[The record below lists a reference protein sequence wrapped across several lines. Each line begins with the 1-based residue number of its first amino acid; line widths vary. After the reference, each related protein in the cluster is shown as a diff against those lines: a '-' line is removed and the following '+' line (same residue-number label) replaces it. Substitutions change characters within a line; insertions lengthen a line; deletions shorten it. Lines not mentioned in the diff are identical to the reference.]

1 MSRTNGNPRDR
12 SKAEVPDDGGDRA
25 ASPQRR
31 RGQLLVAAIIAFIV
45 IVGSVVVV
53 FGRGGGGKRNPSASP
68 TSIVTPTTGSIATT
82 TTTTGGAPAPVPECD
97 GASLSSATA
106 TDRRSY
112 AAGATVTISVT
123 VRNISASRCQT
134 TTPFPQTFASAIR
147 IVAANGTLVWSP
159 AACCVGIPPVPTPQV
174 LAPGQSYVWA
184 TVEWN
189 QHFCTATCTGSA
201 AGTPPGAPIDG
212 GPVPPGDYM
221 AAPNAGLNPP
231 TRVAP
236 ATFAIAG

>member
-1 MSRTNGNPRDR
+1 MCRTKENPRDR

-25 ASPQRR
+25 APAPRR
-31 RGQLLVAAIIAFIV
+31 RGKLLVAAMIAIV
-45 IVGSVVVV
+45 VIAGSVVVV
-53 FGRGGGGKRNPSASP
+53 FGRGGGGKRNPAASP
-68 TSIVTPTTGSIATT
+68 TSSVNPTTGSIATT
-82 TTTTGGAPAPVPECD
+82 TTTAGAPEPVPEC
-97 GASLSSATA
+97 AAANLSSATA

-112 AAGATVTISVT
+112 SAGATVTVSVT
-123 VRNISASRCQT
+123 VRNISPVRCQT

-147 IVAANGTLVWSP
+147 IVDANGTLVWSP
-159 AACCVGIPPVPTPQV
+159 AACCAGIPPLPTPQV

-221 AAPNAGLNPP
+221 AAPNAGSNPP
-231 TRVAP
+231 SRAAP

>member
-1 MSRTNGNPRDR
+1 MFRTNRNPGDR
-12 SKAEVPDDGGDRA
+12 SRAEVPDDGGDRA
-25 ASPQRR
+25 ATPPRR
-31 RGQLLVAAIIAFIV
+31 RGQLLVAAVIAIV
-45 IVGSVVVV
+45 VIAGSLVVA
-53 FGRGGGGKRNPSASP
+53 FGRGGEGKKNPSAAPP
-68 TSIVTPTTGSIATT
+68 TSVNATTGSIAITT
-82 TTTTGGAPAPVPECD
+82 STTGAPGPVPECTP
-97 GASLSSATA
+97 ANLSSATA

-112 AAGATVTISVT
+112 SAGAMVTILVT
-123 VRNISASRCQT
+123 VRNVSPSRCQT
-134 TTPFPQTFASAIR
+134 TTPFPNTFASAIR

-159 AACCVGIPPVPTPQV
+159 APCCVGIPPVPTPEV

-201 AGTPPGAPIDG
+201 AGTPPGSPIDG

-231 TRVAP
+231 SPAAP